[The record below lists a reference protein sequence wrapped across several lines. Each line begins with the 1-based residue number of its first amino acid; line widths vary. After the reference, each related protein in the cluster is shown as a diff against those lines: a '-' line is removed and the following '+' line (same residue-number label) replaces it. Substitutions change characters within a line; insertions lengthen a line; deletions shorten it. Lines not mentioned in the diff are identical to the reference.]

1 MRLLNQDNMIEI
13 NINNNAEKPIQI
25 LKNFY
30 DSALSQNQRA
40 IEAIVIS
47 SIGINK
53 DYADARYVNLKY
65 ITNDSLIFFS
75 NYESNKGIQ
84 FDSNNNCMV
93 TAVFYWERI
102 DVQIRMRGKITKLSK
117 ELSDKHY
124 MKRDKNKNALAISS
138 NQSKKISGYD
148 AVMENY
154 EKTLNCKNLSK
165 RPHYWGGY
173 CIKPVYFEFWEA
185 HKYRLN
191 RREVHEKKDKEWIQ
205 YFLQP

>member
-65 ITNDSLIFFS
+65 ITF
-75 NYESNKGIQ
+75 
-84 FDSNNNCMV
+84 
-93 TAVFYWERI
+93 
-102 DVQIRMRGKITKLSK
+102 
-117 ELSDKHY
+117 
-124 MKRDKNKNALAISS
+124 
-138 NQSKKISGYD
+138 
-148 AVMENY
+148 
-154 EKTLNCKNLSK
+154 
-165 RPHYWGGY
+165 
-173 CIKPVYFEFWEA
+173 
-185 HKYRLN
+185 
-191 RREVHEKKDKEWIQ
+191 
-205 YFLQP
+205 